1 MQDDIL
7 VYSEK
12 LKPKVVTCYD
22 LIVYSHYF
30 RSDDVSDLQV
40 SCIGYEDVS
49 AEKKAQSSSEMK
61 KTEILLHVVLD
72 GEGYLNT
79 CGHSYSLHKNDI
91 FCLFSGAEFEYFQNK
106 ENSWKYC
113 WVEFSGSKAK
123 RLCEL
128 CGFSKNEPVRTLKS
142 DAVRELFVN
151 QVNDL
156 IAQRNNSQYSAL
168 SFMYKLFDLLSA
180 GVPRSEESAE
190 CIERNKDFINSVVYY
205 IIENY
210 ARKDFSLSQ
219 ISEHFHIT
227 ASYLS
232 KLFLK
237 YVGIQISKYIIGLRL
252 RKAAELL
259 ENKDHM
265 VKEVASLVGY
275 NDQYFFSKEFKKYYN
290 VSPSVYQNNIIVK
303 KEQK

>member
-7 VYSEK
+7 VFSEK
-12 LKPKVVTCYD
+12 LKPKVVTCHD

-30 RSDDVSDLQV
+30 RADNVSELQV

-49 AEKKAQSSSEMK
+49 LEKDVVRSSDMK
-61 KTEILLHVVLD
+61 KTDILLHVVLD

-79 CGHSYSLHKNDI
+79 GGQKYTLHKNDI
-91 FCLFSGAEFEYFQNK
+91 FCLFSGTDFEYCQNM
-106 ENSWKYC
+106 ENRWKYC

-128 CGFSKNEPVRTLKS
+128 CGFSKTEPVRTLES
-142 DAVRELFVN
+142 DAVRQLFIG

-168 SFMYKLFDLLSA
+168 SFMYKLFDLLSE
-180 GVPRSEESAE
+180 GMPKQEEKTE
-190 CIERNKDFINSVVYY
+190 NVERNEHFINSVVYY

-210 ARKDFSLSQ
+210 ARKDFSLSR

-227 ASYLS
+227 SSYLS

>member
-7 VYSEK
+7 VFSDK
-12 LKPKVVTCYD
+12 SKPKIVTCHD
-22 LIVYSHYF
+22 LMVFSHYF
-30 RSDDVSDLQV
+30 RADDISDLQV

-49 AEKKAQSSSEMK
+49 FNKPALKSSEMK
-61 KTEILLHVVLD
+61 KTEIMLHIVLD
-72 GEGYLNT
+72 GEGYLKTYGNKYT
-79 CGHSYSLHKNDI
+79 LRKNNI
-91 FCLFSGAEFEYFQNK
+91 FCIFSGADFEYRQNE

-123 RLCEL
+123 QLCEA
-128 CGFSKNEPVRTLKS
+128 CGFRREDPVRLLK
-142 DAVRELFVN
+142 DETVGELFV
-151 QVNDL
+151 QQINDL

-180 GVPRSEESAE
+180 DVPQE
-190 CIERNKDFINSVVYY
+190 IETGENSGRNKAFINTVVYY

-219 ISEHFHIT
+219 ISEHFHINAT
-227 ASYLS
+227 YLS

-237 YVGIQISKYIIGLRL
+237 YVGVQISKYIIGLRL

-259 ENKDHM
+259 ENKDHL
-265 VKEVASLVGY
+265 VKEVASMVGY
-275 NDQYFFSKEFKKYYN
+275 NDQYYFSKEFKKYYN
-290 VSPSVYQNNIIVK
+290 VSPSVYQSNIIIR
-303 KEQK
+303 KEAK